1 LGQSTPIAITC
12 SPNCTEIGISPSAWP
27 RTAAL
32 CSFLDHTSAGRALR
46 PAQLE
51 NSMPRY
57 LIDAILAAIAAN
69 AFGPEISDV
78 WDSDTEIEVLP
89 TSLRY
94 AMLEAFQAGQCAR
107 R

>member
-1 LGQSTPIAITC
+1 M
-12 SPNCTEIGISPSAWP
+12 
-27 RTAAL
+27 
-32 CSFLDHTSAGRALR
+32 SAGRSPR
-46 PAQLE
+46 PAHQE

-78 WDSDTEIEVLP
+78 WESNTEIEVLP

>member
-1 LGQSTPIAITC
+1 
-12 SPNCTEIGISPSAWP
+12 
-27 RTAAL
+27 
-32 CSFLDHTSAGRALR
+32 
-46 PAQLE
+46 
-51 NSMPRY
+51 MPRY

-69 AFGPEISDV
+69 AFGPEISYV

-89 TSLRY
+89 ASLRY

>member
-1 LGQSTPIAITC
+1 
-12 SPNCTEIGISPSAWP
+12 
-27 RTAAL
+27 
-32 CSFLDHTSAGRALR
+32 
-46 PAQLE
+46 
-51 NSMPRY
+51 MPRY

-78 WDSDTEIEVLP
+78 WDSDAEIEVLP
-89 TSLRY
+89 ASLRY